1 MKPMPIGI
9 DDFKKVREGYYF
21 IDKSFFLK
29 KLIDGH
35 SEVTLCTRPRRF
47 GKTLTLSMVKY
58 FFDRENGESNRH
70 LFSGL
75 MIEKA
80 GEKYLKEQGKY
91 PVIFLTLKGVKKQNW
106 EDELYLLGEILKD
119 FYQKFIYLEDS
130 QALNEQERNYVK
142 KLLRG
147 ECNQSELE
155 LSLARLTNYLY
166 KHHGQ
171 KPILLLDEYDVPIQY
186 GFEHG
191 YYKEIIGFMKVW
203 LDGGLKGNTALE
215 FAVLTGVLRVAKESI
230 FSDLNNLEVNSI
242 VRGDYED
249 VFGFTEKEVNKIAED
264 YGAADKIEELK
275 KWYDGYHFGRT
286 EIYNP
291 WSVINYFRY
300 GCEAGTY
307 WLNTS
312 GNMIIRDL
320 LDLADMEMRE
330 ELTGLFRGKPLETTI
345 NEGLVYDEIY
355 KRKDALYTMLLTTG
369 YLTIAEE
376 NKIGNR
382 TIYSLRIPNLEIK
395 TVYESKIME
404 YLAEEMEIEDSI
416 FLMRDL
422 IRGEG
427 ESFAKRLNKMLVK
440 MMSYYDSKKQDKEG
454 FYHGLMLGLTALLS
468 SSYQVKSNR
477 ESGYG
482 RFDLAIIPKDKS
494 KTGVIMEFKTAEK
507 EEKLEE
513 AALEALE
520 QIKRREYMA
529 EFAEQGIKLMQI
541 YGIAFWRKK
550 VKLIC
555 E

>member
-9 DDFKKVREGYYF
+9 DDFKEVKEGYYF
-21 IDKSFFLK
+21 VDKTFFLK
-29 KLIDGH
+29 QLIDGH
-35 SEVTLCTRPRRF
+35 SKVTLCTRPRRF

-58 FFDRENGESNRH
+58 YFDRENGESNRH
-70 LFSGL
+70 LFNGL

-91 PVIFLTLKGVKKQNW
+91 PVIFLTLKECKYTYWDSAYRGLKLKI
-106 EDELYLLGEILKD
+106 EEICDSLGYLLDSDKLTDRDKVIFKEIITGK
-119 FYQKFIYLEDS
+119 
-130 QALNEQERNYVK
+130 A
-142 KLLRG
+142 
-147 ECNQSELE
+147 SEE
-155 LSLARLTNYLY
+155 VYMKSLQILTNYLY
-166 KHHGQ
+166 KHHGK
-171 KPILLLDEYDVPIQY
+171 KPILLIDEYDVPIQY

-242 VRGDYED
+242 VRGDYAD
-249 VFGFTEKEVNKIAED
+249 VFGFTEEEVRKIAED
-264 YGAADKIEELK
+264 YGKPDKIEELK

-320 LDLADMEMRE
+320 LDLADLEMRE
-330 ELTGLFRGKPLETTI
+330 ELTDLFRGKPLETTI

-376 NKIGNR
+376 SKIGSR
-382 TIYSLRIPNLEIK
+382 MIYSLRIPNLEIK

-404 YLAEEMEIEDSI
+404 YLAEEMGIEDSI

-427 ESFAKRLNKMLVK
+427 ESFAKRLNKMLAK

-513 AALEALE
+513 AARIALE
-520 QIKRREYMA
+520 QIKRKEYMS
-529 EFAEQGIKLMQI
+529 EFEGIKLMQI
-541 YGIAFWRKK
+541 YGIAFCGKK
-550 VKLIC
+550 VKLIG

>member
-9 DDFKKVREGYYF
+9 DDFKEVKEGYYF
-21 IDKSFFLK
+21 VDKTFFLK
-29 KLIDGH
+29 QLIDGH
-35 SEVTLCTRPRRF
+35 SKVTLCTRPRRF

-70 LFSGL
+70 LFNGL

-91 PVIFLTLKGVKKQNW
+91 PVIFLTLKECKYTYWDSAYRGLKLKI
-106 EDELYLLGEILKD
+106 EEICDSLGYLMDSDKLTERDKVIFKEIITGK
-119 FYQKFIYLEDS
+119 
-130 QALNEQERNYVK
+130 A
-142 KLLRG
+142 
-147 ECNQSELE
+147 SEE
-155 LSLARLTNYLY
+155 VYMKSLQILTNYLY
-166 KHHGQ
+166 KHHGK

-242 VRGDYED
+242 VRGDYAD
-249 VFGFTEKEVNKIAED
+249 VFGFTEEEVRKIAED
-264 YGAADKIEELK
+264 YGKPDKIEELK
-275 KWYDGYHFGRT
+275 KWYDGYHFGKT

-320 LDLADMEMRE
+320 LDLADLEMRE
-330 ELTGLFRGKPLETTI
+330 ELTDLFRGKPLETTI

-369 YLTIAEE
+369 YLTVVKME
-376 NKIGNR
+376 NMDGVQM
-382 TIYSLRIPNLEIK
+382 YLLDIPNLEVRQ
-395 TVYESKIME
+395 VYRVKIME

-427 ESFAKRLNKMLVK
+427 ESFAKRLNKMLAK

-513 AALEALE
+513 AARIALE
-520 QIKRREYMA
+520 QIKRKEYMS
-529 EFAEQGIKLMQI
+529 EFEGIKLMQI
-541 YGIAFWRKK
+541 YGIAFCGKK
-550 VKLIC
+550 VKLIG